1 MSVLIKDQS
10 EQLIQNR
17 LAVIR
22 RRMRLEDFFQ
32 RLAFYSFWGLALVG
46 VLLILNRFIRLPIP
60 VSVVVSIP
68 LGVSIITA
76 VCFSLSQ
83 KIDGFAAARFVEK
96 RLDLKER
103 LSTALES
110 FRQNMTDDFACLQIR
125 DAANFAKEI
134 VPENVLP
141 YTRPSILKWFPVSV
155 LLIGCAFV
163 VPRMYELPAPPTAA
177 EQAAIDNTA
186 AELERSA
193 MGFDGALAEQIQ
205 ATAKALR
212 KTTDTQTAQ
221 DRLSQ
226 LRDHARARN
235 DELLQANETI
245 AELAQASQH
254 FKGMDAAK
262 MAEELE
268 KLAEQ
273 PELSPELQAELQ
285 NLFKKLAEQ
294 LGDNP
299 AARNLMDGL
308 ASLQT
313 QAVSPET
320 LKQLARALSKMNQTA
335 KSLAQLEQQIKESRK
350 NIALAE
356 IEMNRESGGG
366 STPGGGPGEEPGR
379 EMEQQLNTSSTPSV
393 PTEGTDLTLTGIPSD
408 SDKFSQVFVGESDP
422 NSETEPAY
430 LPYSDVLLKAQKAYA
445 EAKKN
450 DRIPVQYR
458 KQVEDY
464 LRAIVNP

>member
-1 MSVLIKDQS
+1 MSALIKDPS
-10 EQLIQNR
+10 EQPIRNR
-17 LAVIR
+17 LTVIR

-32 RLAFYSFWGLALVG
+32 RLAFYGFWGLALVG

-60 VSVVVSIP
+60 VSVVVSVP

-76 VCFSLSQ
+76 VCLSLSQ

-110 FRQNMTDDFACLQIR
+110 LRRNMTDDFACLQIR
-125 DAANFAKEI
+125 DAENFAKEI

-163 VPRMYELPAPPTAA
+163 VPRMYELPPPPTAA
-177 EQAAIDNTA
+177 EQAAIDNTVV
-186 AELERSA
+186 ELERSA
-193 MGFDGALAEQIQ
+193 MGLDGVLAEQIQ

-226 LRDHARARN
+226 LRDDVRVSKEKSLKAG
-235 DELLQANETI
+235 ETI

-285 NLFKKLAEQ
+285 SLFKKLAEQ

-299 AARNLMDGL
+299 ATRNLMNEL

-313 QAVSPET
+313 QAVSPDM
-320 LKQLARALSKMNQTA
+320 LKEIARALSKMNQTA
-335 KSLAQLEQQIKESRK
+335 KSLAQFEQQIKESRK
-350 NIALAE
+350 NIAVAE

-379 EMEQQLNTSSTPSV
+379 EMEQQVNTSSTPSAQA
-393 PTEGTDLTLTGIPSD
+393 EGTDLTLASILFD
-408 SDKFSQVFVGESDP
+408 SDKFSQVFVGENDP
-422 NSETEPAY
+422 SSETEPAY
-430 LPYSDVLLKAQKAYA
+430 LPYRDVLLKAQTAYA
-445 EAKKN
+445 EAMKN
-450 DRIPVQYR
+450 DRIPVQYQ
-458 KQVEDY
+458 KQVKDY
-464 LRAIVNP
+464 LQAIENP